1 MTRRP
6 LLRAALLALI
16 MFMPMIASA
25 AGIPAVTVTT
35 APNGGQQ

>member
-16 MFMPMIASA
+16 MFLPLDRLRPLAF
-25 AGIPAVTVTT
+25 PR
-35 APNGGQQ
+35 